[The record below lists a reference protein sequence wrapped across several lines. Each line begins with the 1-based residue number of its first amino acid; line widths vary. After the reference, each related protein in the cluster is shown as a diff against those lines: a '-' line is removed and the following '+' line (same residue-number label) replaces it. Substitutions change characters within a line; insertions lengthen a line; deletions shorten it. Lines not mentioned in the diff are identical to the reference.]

1 MENTTKTNAQELK
14 AVEALKEKLYT
25 DINESGLTIVPVY
38 YIMKDLMNEIILIY
52 NNELKNIQKE
62 AKTEEIEES
71 KEEYKVLEVGMF
83 PPSFFL
89 V

>member
-52 NNELKNIQKE
+52 NW
-62 AKTEEIEES
+62 
-71 KEEYKVLEVGMF
+71 F
-83 PPSFFL
+83 C
-89 V
+89 

>member
-14 AVEALKEKLYT
+14 AVEGLKEKLYT

-71 KEEYKVLEVGMF
+71 KEE
-83 PPSFFL
+83 
-89 V
+89 